1 MRWRWSTA
9 VLGALLLTVQADLWL
24 GKGNLRYV
32 WGLELQLAEQQAA
45 NQAARLANGHIEAE
59 LSDLVEGLEIVEER
73 ARADLGMLK
82 ADEILVQIAA
92 PAAAGEPPAPRR

>member
-9 VLGALLLTVQADLWL
+9 VLAALLLAVQADLWL

-32 WGLELQLAEQQAA
+32 WGLQMQLDQQVAA
-45 NQAARLANGHIEAE
+45 NSAAREVNARIEAE
-59 LSDLVEGLEIVEER
+59 VGDLVEGLEIVEER

-82 ADEILVQIAA
+82 ADEILVQVTSTA
-92 PAAAGEPPAPRR
+92 R

>member
-9 VLGALLLTVQADLWL
+9 VLAALLVAVQADLWL

-32 WGLELQLAEQQAA
+32 WGLQLQLANQLAA
-45 NQAARLANGHIEAE
+45 NDEARQVNARIEAE
-59 LSDLVEGLEIVEER
+59 LGDLVEGLEIVEER

-82 ADEILVQIAA
+82 TDEILVQVAVT
-92 PAAAGEPPAPRR
+92 PR

>member
-9 VLGALLLTVQADLWL
+9 VLGALLLAVQADLWL

-32 WGLELQLAEQQAA
+32 WGLQLQLDQQMAA
-45 NQAARLANGHIEAE
+45 NAAARDLNARIEAE
-59 LSDLVEGLEIVEER
+59 LGDLVEGLEIVEER

-82 ADEILVQIAA
+82 ADEILVQVTTT
-92 PAAAGEPPAPRR
+92 PR

>member
-9 VLGALLLTVQADLWL
+9 VLAALLLAVQADLWL

-32 WGLELQLAEQQAA
+32 WGLQMQLDQQVAA
-45 NQAARLANGHIEAE
+45 NGAAREVNARIEAE
-59 LSDLVEGLEIVEER
+59 VGDLVEGLEIVEER

-82 ADEILVQIAA
+82 ADEILVQVTSTA
-92 PAAAGEPPAPRR
+92 R

>member
-9 VLGALLLTVQADLWL
+9 ILAALLVTVQVDLWL

-32 WGLELQLAEQQAA
+32 WGLQLQLAEQLAA
-45 NQAARLANGHIEAE
+45 NDEARQVNARIEAE
-59 LSDLVEGLEIVEER
+59 LGDLVEGLEIVEER

-82 ADEILVQIAA
+82 ADEILVQVAA
-92 PAAAGEPPAPRR
+92 TPR

>member
-1 MRWRWSTA
+1 MRWRASTV
-9 VLGALLLTVQADLWL
+9 VLAALLLLVQADLWL

-32 WGLELQLAEQQAA
+32 WGLQLQLSEQLAA
-45 NQAARLANGHIEAE
+45 NDEARALNARIEAE

-82 ADEILVQIAA
+82 ADEILVQVAA
-92 PAAAGEPPAPRR
+92 TPR

>member
-9 VLGALLLTVQADLWL
+9 VLAALLLAVQADLWL

-32 WGLELQLAEQQAA
+32 WGLQMQLDQQLAA
-45 NQAARLANGHIEAE
+45 NSAARELNARIEAE
-59 LSDLVEGLEIVEER
+59 VGDLVEGLEIVEER

-82 ADEILVQIAA
+82 ADEILVQVTSTA
-92 PAAAGEPPAPRR
+92 R